1 MPFWSLA
8 SVSIKARAVQ
18 WQLAVLQIYI
28 VSVTYTAARIGER
41 EGNGCHSLA
50 GRSAHVR
57 CTPLSFVARHTGLF
71 IREGRP
77 AVPNTPCA
85 LVITNWNCVSWHP
98 AWASSRVWSFGR
110 WHIDMTCLMLH
121 AICDR
126 LAWWG
131 DRKCS
136 LVAAASVSGCCFLC
150 FPDRHR
156 SDFSE
161 RDAAFLRLIKRVC
174 CPSRVVAECE
184 QWHPS
189 ALPFTN
195 CNVST
200 IKINNG
206 YTKLPPF
213 QNYTWFPI
221 LIVKLGYTVR
231 TYMHLQVLACLN
243 NSSLKFA
250 KNQYKGQF
258 DQTSVYL
265 QKISPLSSVYLK
277 RWASPGGQWA
287 IAQI

>member
-1 MPFWSLA
+1 MN
-8 SVSIKARAVQ
+8 R
-18 WQLAVLQIYI
+18 
-28 VSVTYTAARIGER
+28 RER

-85 LVITNWNCVSWHP
+85 LVITNWNCVSWYP

-131 DRKCS
+131 DRMQFGGSSFCQR
-136 LVAAASVSGCCFLC
+136 LLFSV
-150 FPDRHR
+150 
-156 SDFSE
+156 FSWSTSEWFFRE

-184 QWHPS
+184 QCHPS
-189 ALPFTN
+189 ALKWIIRDHSLFKSN
-195 CNVST
+195 QVW
-200 IKINNG
+200 KI
-206 YTKLPPF
+206 LPP
-213 QNYTWFPI
+213 T
-221 LIVKLGYTVR
+221 
-231 TYMHLQVLACLN
+231 
-243 NSSLKFA
+243 
-250 KNQYKGQF
+250 
-258 DQTSVYL
+258 TSN
-265 QKISPLSSVYLK
+265 
-277 RWASPGGQWA
+277 R
-287 IAQI
+287 